1 MREKSAESRSTPP
14 ARAENA
20 ERARTYAAASE
31 GAQAQIVVLGVDG
44 HAYGLYPCTPL

>member
-1 MREKSAESRSTPP
+1 MCEKSAGSRLAPP

-20 ERARTYAAASE
+20 GRARTYTAASE
-31 GAQAQIVVLGVDG
+31 GTKIQIGVLGVDG